1 MVSIDRLPDGILLE
15 TFHFY
20 VYDGYLEEGRE
31 RAWQSLVHV
40 CRRWRSIVFGSPRYL
55 DLQLVCT
62 PRTPARDML
71 DVWPALPLVVQCGEL
86 SKGSADNII
95 APLERSDRVC
105 QVRLSNVRISKLET
119 FLAVMQKPFP
129 ELTHLE
135 LWSDDRPRPLVP
147 ESFLDGS
154 APRLEYLYLAGVQF
168 PRLPKLLSSTTH
180 LNSLKLN
187 IPHSEYISPDAM
199 GSALSSLTSLKSF
212 LLEFPSSHSRPDQE
226 SRGPPPSTR
235 SALPVLREFEF
246 KGASE
251 YLDDLVAHIDT
262 PQLDKLEIS
271 FFENIVFNAP
281 QLIQFISRS
290 PIPSVLEIANIVL
303 FETTIHL
310 KFSSRTSGHGEC
322 KIIDLHIS
330 CGGMDQLASSMEQI
344 FSSCLPPL
352 SMLEDLYVDVF
363 SDLHPN
369 QTENNRLWL
378 EVLRLFTTVKNLY
391 LPFELSYYVSYALQD
406 LVVKGRTTEVLPAL
420 QHIFWGPML
429 LGTDP
434 KLPGRIRGK
443 IGQFIAARQVAGHS
457 IVLSRWDLPLCE

>member
-1 MVSIDRLPDGILLE
+1 MLPDDVLLE

-20 VYDGYLEEGRE
+20 VYDGYM
-31 RAWQSLVHV
+31 WQSLVHV

-71 DVWPALPLVVQCGEL
+71 DVWPALPLVVQCGEP
-86 SKGSADNII
+86 SEGSADNII

-135 LWSDDRPRPLVP
+135 LWSDDRPRPLIP

-199 GSALSSLTSLKSF
+199 GTALSALTSLKSF
-212 LLEFPSSHSRPDQE
+212 GLEFPSSHSRPDQE

-235 SALPVLREFEF
+235 SALPVLRDFEF

-262 PQLDKLEIS
+262 PQLNKLEIT
-271 FFENIVFNAP
+271 FFENVALNAP
-281 QLIQFISRS
+281 QLIQSLNNIECTRYSQYHPLGHRH
-290 PIPSVLEIANIVL
+290 PPQVL
-303 FETTIHL
+303 
-310 KFSSRTSGHGEC
+310 
-322 KIIDLHIS
+322 
-330 CGGMDQLASSMEQI
+330 
-344 FSSCLPPL
+344 
-352 SMLEDLYVDVF
+352 
-363 SDLHPN
+363 
-369 QTENNRLWL
+369 
-378 EVLRLFTTVKNLY
+378 
-391 LPFELSYYVSYALQD
+391 
-406 LVVKGRTTEVLPAL
+406 
-420 QHIFWGPML
+420 
-429 LGTDP
+429 
-434 KLPGRIRGK
+434 IR
-443 IGQFIAARQVAGHS
+443 
-457 IVLSRWDLPLCE
+457 